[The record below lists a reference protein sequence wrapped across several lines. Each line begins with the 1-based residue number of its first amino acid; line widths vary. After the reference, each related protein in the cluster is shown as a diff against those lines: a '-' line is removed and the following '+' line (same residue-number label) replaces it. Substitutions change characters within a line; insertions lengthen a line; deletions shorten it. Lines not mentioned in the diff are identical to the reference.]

1 MKDNNKKPTLAEQN
15 YKNIVVI
22 QLWRLL
28 GIFVVGGLG
37 GYLVYRS
44 SVKSEKPNLL
54 YLFVVWGVI
63 FLVGLI
69 VFIIN
74 ILRAKKHLK
83 NGTIIKQEEL
93 PEDKIG

>member
-1 MKDNNKKPTLAEQN
+1 MKDKNKKPTLAEQN

-74 ILRAKKHLK
+74 IHRAKKHLK

-93 PEDKIG
+93 PKDKIG